1 MDLVQSLAQAL
12 DDLDEEKSVSLT
24 KQAIEEKLDLLKVLQ
39 EGIMGGLAS
48 VNKKIDS
55 KEYFLA
61 EMIAAGEIA
70 KRCMELI
77 NPHLPKGSTTSV
89 GRVVIG
95 VAKDDMHEMGK
106 NLVVAQ
112 LRIAG
117 FDVIDLGTDV
127 PTTQFI
133 EKAEESEANIIGMS
147 AFLSTTTPNFTEL
160 INYLKDSG
168 LRQKYKV
175 IVGGGTTT
183 DRFAQFL
190 GADGWA
196 PNAVKAAEVCKDLMA
211 APAGG
216 GR

>member
-1 MDLVQSLAQAL
+1 MDLIQSLAQAV
-12 DDLDEEKSVSLT
+12 DELDEDKAVSLV
-24 KQAIEEKLDLLKVLQ
+24 KQAIDQKLDLLKVLQ
-39 EGIMGGLAS
+39 DGVMAGLAS
-48 VNKKIDS
+48 INKKIDS
-55 KEYFLA
+55 KEYFLV
-61 EMIAAGEIA
+61 EMIAGGEAA

-77 NPHLPKGSTTSV
+77 NPHLPKASTASR
-89 GRVVIG
+89 GKVVIG

-133 EKAEESEANIIGMS
+133 EKAEEAEANIIGMS

-160 INYLKDSG
+160 ISYLKDSG

-196 PNAVKAAEVCKDLMA
+196 PNAVKAAEVCKSLMA

>member
-1 MDLVQSLAQAL
+1 MDLIQSLAQAV
-12 DDLDEEKSVSLT
+12 DELDEDKAVSLVR
-24 KQAIEEKLDLLKVLQ
+24 QAIEQKLDLLKVLQ
-39 EGIMGGLAS
+39 DGVMAGLAS
-48 VNKKIDS
+48 INRKIDS
-55 KEYFLA
+55 KEYFLV
-61 EMIAAGEIA
+61 EMIAGGEAA

-77 NPHLPKGSTTSV
+77 NPHLPKASTASR
-89 GRVVIG
+89 GKVVIG

-133 EKAEESEANIIGMS
+133 ERAEEAEANIIGMS

-160 INYLKDSG
+160 INYLRDSG

-196 PNAVKAAEVCKDLMA
+196 ANAVKAAEVCRNLMA

>member
-1 MDLVQSLAQAL
+1 MELTQSLAQAL
-12 DDLDEEKSVSLT
+12 DELDEDKAVSLVRT
-24 KQAIEEKLDLLKVLQ
+24 AIEQKMDLLKVLQ
-39 EGIMGGLAS
+39 EGVMAGLAS

-61 EMIAAGEIA
+61 EMIAAGETA

-77 NPHLPKGSTTSV
+77 NPHLSKSSTASL

-112 LRIAG
+112 LRISG
-117 FDVIDLGTDV
+117 FDVVDLGTDV

-133 EKAEESEANIIGMS
+133 EKAEETGANIIGMS

-160 INYLKDSG
+160 ISYLKDSG

-183 DRFAQFL
+183 ERFAQFM

-196 PNAVKAAEVCKDLMA
+196 PNAVKAAELCKSLVA
-211 APAGG
+211 SPGG
-216 GR
+216 VR

>member
-1 MDLVQSLAQAL
+1 MELIQSLAQAL
-12 DDLDEEKSVSLT
+12 DELDEDKAVSLVRT
-24 KQAIEEKLDLLKVLQ
+24 AIEQKMDLLKVLQ
-39 EGIMGGLAS
+39 EGVMAGLAS

-61 EMIAAGEIA
+61 EMIAAGETA

-77 NPHLPKGSTTSV
+77 NPHLSKSSTVSL

-112 LRIAG
+112 LRISG
-117 FDVIDLGTDV
+117 FDVVDLGTDV
-127 PTTQFI
+127 PTIQFI
-133 EKAEESEANIIGMS
+133 EKAEETGANIIGMS

-183 DRFAQFL
+183 ERFAQFM

-196 PNAVKAAEVCKDLMA
+196 PNAVKATELCKSLVA
-211 APAGG
+211 SPGG
-216 GR
+216 VR